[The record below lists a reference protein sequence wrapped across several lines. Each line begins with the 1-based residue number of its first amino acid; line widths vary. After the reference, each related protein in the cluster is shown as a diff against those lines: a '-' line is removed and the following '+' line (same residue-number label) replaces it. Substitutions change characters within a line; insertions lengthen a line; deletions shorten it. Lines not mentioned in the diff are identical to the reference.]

1 MEELKRLRCTALDL
15 GNQDDRREFLRKLY
29 PLIENWNGEIPD
41 LRRMFKAKDINRL
54 FIEDVFCEN
63 KKAPFVGFAIT
74 AEYKDEPDSEIC
86 EDWEWPSP
94 KRTTAIHH
102 VAKRSSPDMA
112 LIQKLFDI
120 YDRYDYA
127 DEETGLTHLHVACM
141 SAALT
146 PYAAMFLNL
155 GQSNPN
161 CPVRDTGDTP
171 LHYAARHR
179 NQEAVSLL
187 LRHGAEPTWAN
198 YEGLSPL
205 HLLCQVDDDDDGGD
219 HARLREFFRV
229 CEDVVEKPL
238 YLDPRDIR
246 GNTPLHV
253 ALRSGSKRAA
263 KLMLAKGADPL
274 LPNEENLT
282 PLQMAIDL
290 GDRDFAQTF
299 YEICVVQGR
308 IDDPNLANYNKNINI
323 NNSNN
328 NNSNNNNND
337 NSNDEKEDIFF
348 KIDEVNRKRLESL
361 HVAIVSHDMILV
373 DRLVKEGANPNARD
387 SMGRTPLHVICQVDG
402 NGASSSLIESLAQ
415 LFFETCDEVK
425 QQQLEIDA
433 RDVDGLTPLQ
443 WAVAR
448 LLPETVELLLQ
459 RGADLAN
466 FVFPPREAVFYDDV
480 RGSDY
485 CDVEA
490 LAEIAACAA
499 DICDSL
505 ERRGYKMKDRDV
517 VTLMKRLAQYGL
529 FAEGNSR
536 QLDESEEYRRHEAR
550 LRRLFWP
557 CVLKTFLKKRM
568 YRLPIDRTCEEL
580 EATRC
585 ADLWSIFCEDVG
597 LKKH

>member
-1 MEELKRLRCTALDL
+1 MFHNPIMSFSSPPTDGASFTRKNTKKPGNDASSALSLSLFFCTYVERRRRRLRDHDRIQGRARQLD
-15 GNQDDRREFLRKLY
+15 LRKLRVA
-29 PLIENWNGEIPD
+29 IAEAHHRRTSRGEP
-41 LRRMFKAKDINRL
+41 
-54 FIEDVFCEN
+54 
-63 KKAPFVGFAIT
+63 G
-74 AEYKDEPDSEIC
+74 EP
-86 EDWEWPSP
+86 
-94 KRTTAIHH
+94 RHG
-102 VAKRSSPDMA
+102 

-187 LRHGAEPTWAN
+187 LRHGAEPTRAN

-205 HLLCQVDDDDDGGD
+205 HLLCQVDDDDDDDGGD

-299 YEICVVQGR
+299 YEICVEQGR
-308 IDDPNLANYNKNINI
+308 IDDPNLANNNKNIN
-323 NNSNN
+323 
-328 NNSNNNNND
+328 ND
-337 NSNDEKEDIFF
+337 NNNDEKEDIFF

-466 FVFPPREAVFYDDV
+466 FVFPPREAVFYDEV

-490 LAEIAACAA
+490 LAEIAASRRCITWSSTATAA
-499 DICDSL
+499 AP
-505 ERRGYKMKDRDV
+505 G
-517 VTLMKRLAQYGL
+517 
-529 FAEGNSR
+529 
-536 QLDESEEYRRHEAR
+536 
-550 LRRLFWP
+550 
-557 CVLKTFLKKRM
+557 
-568 YRLPIDRTCEEL
+568 
-580 EATRC
+580 
-585 ADLWSIFCEDVG
+585 
-597 LKKH
+597 